1 MIELRN
7 IDKSFVTNDLEHK
20 VLSNINL
27 SIQKK
32 DVFGLV
38 GKTGSGKSTL
48 IRLMNGFIL
57 PDLGEIYLT
66 NELLTKKS
74 RHQLVRKTSMI
85 FQNFNLLNNLTVLD
99 NVLLPIRIRKKN
111 KKLYMDKASDLL
123 SFVGLENK
131 EDVYIRHLSGGE
143 KQRVAIARALMTDP
157 EIIFC
162 DEPTS
167 ALDQKVAY
175 EVLSLLKKINQTLD
189 TTIVVISHDIN
200 VIKMLCTKVA
210 ILEDGTIKEVIKRVP
225 EDIKPLDY
233 KEALTHV

>member
-1 MIELRN
+1 MIKLRH
-7 IDKSFVTNDLEHK
+7 IDKSFVTNDLENK
-20 VLSNINL
+20 VLNNINL
-27 SIQKK
+27 DIQKK

-57 PDLGEIYLT
+57 PDAGEIYLT
-66 NELLTKKS
+66 NELLTKKN
-74 RHQLVRKTSMI
+74 RHQLVKKTSMI
-85 FQNFNLLNNLTVLD
+85 FQNFNLLNNLTVLE
-99 NVLLPIRIRKKN
+99 NVLLPIRIRKKDR
-111 KKLYMDKASDLL
+111 KLYLNKASELL
-123 SFVGLENK
+123 SFVGLEDK
-131 EDVYIRHLSGGE
+131 KMVYIKHLSGGE

-167 ALDQKVAY
+167 ALDEKVSY
-175 EVLSLLKKINQTLD
+175 EVLSLLKKINQTLE
-189 TTIVVISHDIN
+189 TTIVIISHDIN

-233 KEALTHV
+233 KEALAHV